1 MQNDLPLH
9 LRGSCASTENRQ
21 EELELLDLADTVLA
35 DNNWRWLHHL
45 LDLVHDIAT
54 RQRGKMYFA
63 RLFKSQDAAEIE
75 VALSEMETWRQEL
88 GDESAR
94 PREHDL
100 ARALFLLGYDKSLS
114 LTTL

>member
-1 MQNDLPLH
+1 MQNQSPLNS
-9 LRGSCASTENRQ
+9 RESCASAENRQ
-21 EELELLDLADTVLA
+21 ELELLDLADTVLA

-54 RQRGKMYFA
+54 QQRGKMYFA
-63 RLFKSQDAAEIE
+63 CLFKSQDAAGVELT
-75 VALSEMETWRQEL
+75 LSEMETWHQEL

>member
-1 MQNDLPLH
+1 M
-9 LRGSCASTENRQ
+9 
-21 EELELLDLADTVLA
+21 DLANTILV
-35 DNNWRWLHHL
+35 DNNWRWLHQL

-54 RQRGKMYFA
+54 RQQGKMYFA
-63 RLFKSQDAAEIE
+63 RLLKSQDAAGLD
-75 VALSEMETWRQEL
+75 VTLSEMETWRQEL

-94 PREHDL
+94 SREHDL